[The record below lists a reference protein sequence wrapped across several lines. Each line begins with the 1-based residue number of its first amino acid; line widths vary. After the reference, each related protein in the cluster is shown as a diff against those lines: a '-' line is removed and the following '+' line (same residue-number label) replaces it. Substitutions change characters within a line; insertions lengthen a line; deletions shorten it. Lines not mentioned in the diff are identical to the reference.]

1 MVQIPKE
8 VLDLFTDKNATKMVV
23 SSSKDGKPHA
33 IIAGSIGAPDSKTVV
48 VGEVLMKKTSANLK
62 ENPFGEIVVAAG
74 PKAYSI
80 QVKAMERQ
88 DKGPALE
95 GMNKAL
101 AAFNLKAGAV
111 WIFKVCS
118 VHDQGAGPNSGKK
131 LA

>member
-1 MVQIPKE
+1 MDLMAAKE
-8 VLDLFTDKNATKMVV
+8 TTKLVV
-23 SSSKDGKPHA
+23 SSTKDGKPHA
-33 IIAGSIGAPDSKTVV
+33 IIAGSIGAPAPDTVV

-62 ENPFGEIVVAAG
+62 ENPNAEIVAVAG

-80 QVKAMERQ
+80 QVKAKSRLTE
-88 DKGPALE
+88 GPELE

-111 WIFKVCS
+111 WIFQVCS
-118 VHDQGAGPNSGKK
+118 VHDQGAGPNAGKK